1 MSLFSV
7 IFHYMNII
15 TLANA
20 SDIAGLGTETAALGK
35 HTPHSSEECASEPP
49 ALLSEG
55 KDAEA

>member
-1 MSLFSV
+1 
-7 IFHYMNII
+7 MNII